1 MASMR
6 VHELAKEFD
15 MSSKELLDKLHEMK
29 IPAKSHASM
38 LADAYVDKI
47 RKNLEPEIKQRA
59 GKLADEEAAQLAA
72 EQAEAQARKAEEERA
87 RREAVEQE
95 RAAREAERARREAA
109 SAQEEKQEEE
119 STETAK
125 PAPKPSSPYES
136 LASQIESEKERVA
149 REKEEAKARARQEA
163 LAKEI
168 AKKQA
173 VEEELRNRGS
183 KKQPVTT
190 SSEAPKKAAPSI
202 GAKRANFDSL
212 LAQIDAEQ
220 ARIQQQKQDAPAKES
235 KQKRGDQQGKKH
247 QKKNH
252 VEQYVPELEVQTD
265 EPEDRYAQMAVQA
278 EKLQRDKV
286 LAEARAA
293 VEAAASNSE
302 GEGRRKKRKQ
312 KREAEQRER
321 LEAEAIQKGLDPT
334 LVLDESVVE
343 VPQGATVSK
352 FAELLGV
359 QPNDVIKRLFM
370 LGQMHTLTQS
380 MSDELIELI
389 ADDMNRKVRVVSP
402 EEEYAVV
409 YHDNEEDLL
418 PRPPVVTV
426 MGHVDHGKTS
436 LLDAIRHT
444 GVVESE
450 AGGITQHIGASVV
463 EIDGRQITFIDT
475 PGHEAFTAMRAR
487 GAQVTDVIVLVV
499 AADDGVMPQTIEAI
513 NHAKAANVPI
523 VVAVNKID
531 KPGANPDR
539 VRQELTEYGVIPE
552 EWGGSNMFVEVSAK
566 KKLHID
572 DLLETILLQADV
584 LELKANPRALAS
596 GFVIEANLD
605 KGRGPVAT
613 VLVHRGTLNTGDVV
627 VAGSSY
633 GRVRALIDP
642 RGKHVQEAL
651 PSDPVEILGLNSV
664 PTAGDEFR
672 VFEDERD
679 ARKLAEER
687 ALRARLAEQET
698 KSHMSLDA
706 LFSRIEEGKQTDL
719 NLIVKADVQGSIEAL
734 RDAFDKMDQTEV
746 RINIVHSAVGGIT
759 ETDVTLAAASDAI
772 IIGFNVRPTGK
783 SRQQAEKEK
792 VDIRLYRVIYQAIE
806 DINAARV
813 GLLSPDIVEVDTGI
827 AEVRETFK
835 VPKVGTIA
843 GCYVVEG
850 EITRDDK
857 VRIVRDGTVIFE
869 GIMASLRRFKDDVK
883 TVKQGYECGIGIEKF
898 QDLKIGDTIEGY
910 QIKEVER
917 TE

>member
-6 VHELAKEFD
+6 VHELAKEFN
-15 MSSKELLDKLHEMK
+15 MSSKDMLDKLHEMK
-29 IPAKSHASM
+29 ITAKSHASM
-38 LADAYVDKI
+38 LAESDVEKV
-47 RKNLEPEIKQRA
+47 RQNLSPEIKERA
-59 GKLADEEAAQLAA
+59 GELPAEEAKQLAEERA
-72 EQAEAQARKAEEERA
+72 EAKRQQAEAERA

-95 RAAREAERARREAA
+95 RAAREAERAKRAEEGG
-109 SAQEEKQEEE
+109 SA
-119 STETAK
+119 AK
-125 PAPKPSSPYES
+125 PAAAKPQAKKVTNNPFES

-149 REKEEAKARARQEA
+149 REAAERKARARA
-163 LAKEI
+163 AAMAKEV

-173 VEEELRNRGS
+173 VEEALRNRNSKGS
-183 KKQPVTT
+183 AHKPAAA
-190 SSEAPKKAAPSI
+190 APKRQAPVL
-202 GAKRANFDSL
+202 GARKSSFDSL
-212 LAQIDAEQ
+212 LSQIESEKQRIEKQKAEQ
-220 ARIQQQKQDAPAKES
+220 PARGADANKQQ
-235 KQKRGDQQGKKH
+235 RGARKHGKKGM
-247 QKKNH
+247 H
-252 VEQYVPELEVQTD
+252 VEQHVPELEQQASG
-265 EPEDRYAQMAVQA
+265 EDRYAQMAVKA
-278 EKLQRDKV
+278 EELQRDKV

-293 VEAAASNSE
+293 VAAANSHE

-312 KREAEQRER
+312 KREAEARER
-321 LEAEAIQKGLDPT
+321 MEMEAIERGLDPS
-334 LVLDESVVE
+334 LVLDDSVVE
-343 VPQGATVSK
+343 IPQGSTVAK

-370 LGQMHTLTQS
+370 LGQVLTLTQS
-380 MSDELIELI
+380 MSDELVELI
-389 ADDMNRKVRVVSP
+389 ADDMGRKVRVVSP
-402 EEEYAVV
+402 EEEFAIV
-409 YHDNEEDLL
+409 YHDSDEDLK

-444 GVVESE
+444 GVAAGE

-463 EIDGRQITFIDT
+463 QIDDRQITFIDT

-513 NHAKAANVPI
+513 NHAKAAEVPI

-539 VRQELTEYGVIPE
+539 VRQELVEYGVIPE
-552 EWGGSNMFVEVSAK
+552 EWGGTNMFVEVSAK
-566 KKLHID
+566 QRLHID
-572 DLLETILLQADV
+572 DVLETIILQADV
-584 LELKANPRALAS
+584 LELKANPDAEAS

-613 VLVHRGTLNTGDVV
+613 VLVQRGTLHPGDVV
-627 VAGSSY
+627 VAGTSY
-633 GRVRALIDP
+633 GRVRALVDP
-642 RGKHVQEAL
+642 HGKHVDSAG
-651 PSDPVEILGLNSV
+651 PADPVEILGLNSV

-687 ALRARLAEQET
+687 ALRARLAEQES
-698 KSHMSLDA
+698 KSHMSLDD
-706 LFSRIEEGKQTDL
+706 LFNRIEEGKQTDL

-734 RDAFDKMDQTEV
+734 RDAFEKMDQSEV

-759 ETDVTLAAASDAI
+759 ETDVTLASASDAI

-783 SRQQAEKEK
+783 SKQQAEKEK
-792 VDIRLYRVIYQAIE
+792 VDIRLYRIIYQAIE
-806 DINAARV
+806 EINAARV
-813 GLLSPDIVEVDTGI
+813 GLLSPDIVEEDTGI

-843 GCYVVEG
+843 GCYIVEG
-850 EITRDDK
+850 EIHRDDK
-857 VRIVRDGTVIFE
+857 VRIVRDGTIIFE
-869 GIMASLRRFKDDVK
+869 GVMESLRRFKDDVK
-883 TVKQGYECGIGIEKF
+883 SVKQGYECGIGIEKF
-898 QDLKIGDTIEGY
+898 QDLKIGDHIEGY
-910 QIKEVER
+910 TVKEVER